1 MEQFRLPVNVEYIL
15 TKLHDNGYEAYIVGG
30 CVRDKLLSREPHDYD
45 ITTSALP
52 QQVEEVFK
60 DEKIIETGIKHGTVT
75 LLLDNQPYEITTYRN
90 EGNYSDHR
98 HPDQVSFSATLKEDV
113 ERRDFTINGMAYNH
127 QEGLVDLV
135 KGQEDLSNGII
146 RCIGDPDER
155 FNEDALRILR
165 AIRFASRFNFQIEE
179 KTNQAIFNNKDL
191 LKFVSS
197 ERILTELKEIITS
210 VNADTYLDQYREVLA
225 VFLPELTEMFDFQQC
240 NHHHNL
246 DLWHHSLLTVRNV
259 PQDVNTRMAALFHDI
274 GKPGAQFFDENG
286 EAHYHGHQYISY
298 DITEEILKRLH
309 MSNND
314 TKEILSL
321 IKWHDYVLTSDYTIK
336 KVLKEMPLETY
347 NKLIALKRADN
358 MAKDYNYVLV
368 NDDYYQRLLV
378 LGEQLSREPLKVSD
392 LNINGYDLLN
402 LGYKGEEIGKILQD
416 LSDRVI
422 KGDLLNEHDVLVE
435 YVERGKNDQ

>member
-274 GKPGAQFFDENG
+274 GKPRAQFFDENG